1 MFRPIALVTAVAA
14 TATCL
19 LTTAAPGQERDLKF
33 VLDFISLGRHAPW
46 YVALGKGYFKDE
58 GLNVTIMPSKGT
70 ADAIRTVAT
79 GGAELGFIDIPSLV
93 ASGSAGASVKIVA
106 ANYQKP
112 PYCIFT
118 LNPGANVTEPKQMA
132 DLELGSSTA
141 SFVPKIW
148 AAFMEM
154 NKVDSKTLKIVNIDA
169 AARVPMLAAGKV
181 QSIDQFLM
189 SEPAIRRAVTNAKP
203 VCLFAGDYGLEIYA
217 NSLGVSEDFLTK
229 NPDVVKKFTRAAL
242 KGWKDALADPEE
254 AARIE
259 IQYVKALDPAIVVEE
274 IAILK
279 RIAVTPDVEKNG
291 FGYVSV
297 DRMKN
302 TVDFI
307 NKNIEVS
314 GDKLTAEQI
323 YRPGYLPEI
332 SDQTVVRAM
341 DTRELSDKGLK
352 LRQDMFGKDA
362 VEQRMNAFGAFGE
375 PLQNIINAYA
385 YGDVWS
391 RPALPMAT
399 KSLAMIAM
407 MAAVGRP
414 NELRVHVK
422 GALTNGCT
430 AEQIRGDPSAGRDVW
445 RNSAGERGSSRR
457 RRRVAGKRSNVV
469 SGLPTYC
476 CAIPAASRT
485 AFQRAS
491 SLARCLPN
499 ASGEEPCTTTPAL
512 VNRSR
517 TTSSARLSLITLL
530 SLAMIAGGTSRGAKM
545 PYQVVTS

>member
-1 MFRPIALVTAVAA
+1 MSRRPTAPMIAIALAA
-14 TATCL
+14 GTL
-19 LTTAAPGQERDLKF
+19 LSTTAQAQERDLKF

-93 ASGSAGASVKIVA
+93 ASGSAGSSVKIVA

-132 DLELGSSTA
+132 GLELGSSTA

-154 NKVDSKTLKIVNIDA
+154 NKVDSKTLKVVNIDA

-229 NPDVVKKFTRAAL
+229 NPEVVKKFTRAAL
-242 KGWKDALADPEE
+242 KGWKEALANPEE
-254 AARIE
+254 AAKIE

-274 IAILK
+274 IHILK
-279 RIAVTPDVEKNG
+279 RIAISPDVEKNG
-291 FGYVSV
+291 FGYVST

-307 NKNIEVS
+307 NNNIEVS
-314 GDKLTAEQI
+314 GDKLTAAQI
-323 YRPGYLPEI
+323 YRPGYLP
-332 SDQTVVRAM
+332 
-341 DTRELSDKGLK
+341 
-352 LRQDMFGKDA
+352 
-362 VEQRMNAFGAFGE
+362 
-375 PLQNIINAYA
+375 
-385 YGDVWS
+385 DV
-391 RPALPMAT
+391 PIKP
-399 KSLAMIAM
+399 
-407 MAAVGRP
+407 
-414 NELRVHVK
+414 
-422 GALTNGCT
+422 
-430 AEQIRGDPSAGRDVW
+430 
-445 RNSAGERGSSRR
+445 
-457 RRRVAGKRSNVV
+457 
-469 SGLPTYC
+469 
-476 CAIPAASRT
+476 
-485 AFQRAS
+485 
-491 SLARCLPN
+491 
-499 ASGEEPCTTTPAL
+499 
-512 VNRSR
+512 
-517 TTSSARLSLITLL
+517 
-530 SLAMIAGGTSRGAKM
+530 
-545 PYQVVTS
+545 

>member
-1 MFRPIALVTAVAA
+1 MFRPLIARVTAAA
-14 TATCL
+14 AIAMCL
-19 LTTAAPGQERDLKF
+19 VCPAAQGQERDLKF

-79 GGAELGFIDIPSLV
+79 GGAEIGFIDIPSLV
-93 ASGSAGASVKIVA
+93 ASGSAGATVKIVA

-132 DLELGSSTA
+132 GLELGSSTA

-169 AARVPMLAAGKV
+169 ASRVPMLAAGKV

-217 NSLGVSEDFLTK
+217 NSIGVSEDFLTK
-229 NPDVVKKFTRAAL
+229 NPEIVKKFVRAAL

-259 IQYVKALDPAIVVEE
+259 IQYVKALDPQIVIEE
-274 IAILK
+274 IQILK
-279 RIAVTPDVEKNG
+279 RIAITPDVEKNG
-291 FGYVSV
+291 FGSISTG
-297 DRMKN
+297 RMKN

-307 NKNIEVS
+307 NKNIEVP

-323 YRPGYLPEI
+323 YRPGYLP
-332 SDQTVVRAM
+332 
-341 DTRELSDKGLK
+341 
-352 LRQDMFGKDA
+352 
-362 VEQRMNAFGAFGE
+362 
-375 PLQNIINAYA
+375 
-385 YGDVWS
+385 DV
-391 RPALPMAT
+391 
-399 KSLAMIAM
+399 
-407 MAAVGRP
+407 
-414 NELRVHVK
+414 
-422 GALTNGCT
+422 
-430 AEQIRGDPSAGRDVW
+430 
-445 RNSAGERGSSRR
+445 
-457 RRRVAGKRSNVV
+457 
-469 SGLPTYC
+469 
-476 CAIPAASRT
+476 AIKP
-485 AFQRAS
+485 
-491 SLARCLPN
+491 
-499 ASGEEPCTTTPAL
+499 
-512 VNRSR
+512 
-517 TTSSARLSLITLL
+517 
-530 SLAMIAGGTSRGAKM
+530 
-545 PYQVVTS
+545 

>member
-1 MFRPIALVTAVAA
+1 MSRRPIALMIAA
-14 TATCL
+14 ALAAGTM
-19 LTTAAPGQERDLKF
+19 LTTAAQAQERELKF

-118 LNPGANVTEPKQMA
+118 LNPGANITEPKQMA
-132 DLELGSSTA
+132 GLELGSSTA

-154 NKVDSKTLKIVNIDA
+154 NRVDSKTLKIVNIDA
-169 AARVPMLAAGKV
+169 ASRVPMLAAGKV

-217 NSLGVSEDFLTK
+217 NSLGVSEDFLAK
-229 NPDVVKKFTRAAL
+229 NPEVVKKFTRAAL
-242 KGWKDALADPEE
+242 KGWKDALANPEE
-254 AARIE
+254 AAKIE

-279 RIAVTPDVEKNG
+279 RIAISPDVEKNG
-291 FGYVSV
+291 FGYVST

-307 NKNIEVS
+307 NNNIEVS
-314 GDKLTAEQI
+314 GDKLSAAQI
-323 YRPGYLPEI
+323 YRPGYLPEVPI
-332 SDQTVVRAM
+332 
-341 DTRELSDKGLK
+341 K
-352 LRQDMFGKDA
+352 
-362 VEQRMNAFGAFGE
+362 
-375 PLQNIINAYA
+375 P
-385 YGDVWS
+385 
-391 RPALPMAT
+391 
-399 KSLAMIAM
+399 
-407 MAAVGRP
+407 
-414 NELRVHVK
+414 
-422 GALTNGCT
+422 
-430 AEQIRGDPSAGRDVW
+430 
-445 RNSAGERGSSRR
+445 
-457 RRRVAGKRSNVV
+457 
-469 SGLPTYC
+469 
-476 CAIPAASRT
+476 
-485 AFQRAS
+485 
-491 SLARCLPN
+491 
-499 ASGEEPCTTTPAL
+499 
-512 VNRSR
+512 
-517 TTSSARLSLITLL
+517 
-530 SLAMIAGGTSRGAKM
+530 
-545 PYQVVTS
+545 